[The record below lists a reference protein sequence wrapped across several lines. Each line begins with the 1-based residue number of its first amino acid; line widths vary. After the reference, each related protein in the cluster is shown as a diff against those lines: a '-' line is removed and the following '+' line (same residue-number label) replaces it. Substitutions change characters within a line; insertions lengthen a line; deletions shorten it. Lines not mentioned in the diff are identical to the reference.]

1 MKHYDIAVIGGGPAG
16 YVAAIRGAQLGGRV
30 CLIERDA
37 LGGTCLNRGCIP
49 SKAYLK
55 NCEMIDQIRHARERG
70 IMLADVAFTVDMAK
84 SVAMKNGVI
93 SQLAGGIRALLKSGK
108 VDIVSGSAVI
118 AADRSIRVDGK
129 AVVNADK
136 IIIAS
141 GSKPARLPVPGNDLP
156 GVVTSDEMLDVREVP
171 PRLAIIGGGV
181 IGVEM
186 ARIFSAFGSD
196 VSLIEIEERILP
208 FADEEISAG
217 VSADLRARGVKILA
231 ANRVESLESAGGALS
246 VVTVQGMVEA
256 DKVLSAVGRKPDTE
270 LLAELDIVKDRGFV
284 RVDDRMET
292 SVAGIYAP
300 GDVNGRCMLAH
311 AAMKMGEIAADNAMG
326 RSRKINLKNVPN
338 VVYGHPE
345 AAWVGLDEAQARR
358 RHAVTVGRFPFAGNG
373 RALASGETAGFVKI
387 VTEAR
392 YKEILGVHIFGS
404 NASELI
410 NEAAALMEM
419 EITAEELA
427 DMIHAHPTNA
437 ETLME
442 AAASSLG
449 RRIHLPK

>member
-30 CLIERDA
+30 CLIERSA

-49 SKAYLK
+49 TKAYLK
-55 NCEMIDQIRHARERG
+55 NCEIIAHIRKARERG
-70 IMLADVAFTVDMAK
+70 ILLADSAFAVDMAG
-84 SVAMKNGVI
+84 SIAMKNGVI
-93 SQLAGGIRALLKSGK
+93 RQLEGGIRALLKSGR
-108 VDIVSGSAVI
+108 VDIVSGSAAVT
-118 AADRSIRVDGK
+118 ADRSVLVDGRT
-129 AVVNADK
+129 AVDAGK

-141 GSKPARLPVPGNDLP
+141 GSKPARLPVPGSDLP
-156 GVVTSDEMLDVREVP
+156 GVVTSDEILDVREVP

-181 IGVEM
+181 IGIEM
-186 ARIFSAFGSD
+186 ARIFRAFGSA
-196 VSLIEIEERILP
+196 VTVIEIEERLLP
-208 FADEEISAG
+208 FADAEISAG
-217 VSADLRARGVKILA
+217 VAADLTAQGVKILTA
-231 ANRVESLESAGGALS
+231 TRVEAIESVGGALS
-246 VVTVQGMVEA
+246 VVAATGRVEA
-256 DKVLSAVGRKPDTE
+256 DTVLSAAGRRPETA
-270 LLAELDIVKDRGFV
+270 LLAELDIGMERGFV
-284 RVDDRMET
+284 KVNDRME
-292 SVAGIYAP
+292 SSIAGIYAP

-311 AAMKMGEIAADNAMG
+311 AAMKMGEVAAENAMG
-326 RSRKINLKNVPN
+326 RNRRITLKNVPN
-338 VVYGHPE
+338 VVYGQPE
-345 AAWVGLDEAQARR
+345 AAWAGLDEEQARR
-358 RHAVTVGRFPFAGNG
+358 RHEITVGRFPFAGNG

-427 DMIHAHPTNA
+427 DVIHAHPTNA

-449 RRIHLPK
+449 RCIHLP